1 MKLDLLDFRKT
12 LVLPFG
18 ITAVA
23 HQKKTRSKLHGHG
36 TEAIFLGPSE
46 NSSHRSGLFL
56 NKSTRE
62 IIVRKSFRVWNERPF
77 YDFLLSE
84 NGLPMVQVH
93 GTLESSESDP
103 DPDVPSLQDD
113 SDSDSDSDGD
123 FEKDVTRYQWEL
135 LKSKSL
141 SKPNK
146 KLLQRL
152 LSENY
157 LEYDNSSPPQV

>member
-1 MKLDLLDFRKT
+1 MTFHGTPLDFHKT

-56 NKSTRE
+56 NKSSRE
-62 IIVRKSFRVWNERPF
+62 IIVRRSFRVWNERPSF
-77 YDFLLSE
+77 DFLPSE
-84 NGLPMVQVH
+84 NGLPMVEVH
-93 GTLESSESDP
+93 ETLESSESDP
-103 DPDVPSLQDD
+103 DPDVPPLLDDD

-123 FEKDVTRYQWEL
+123 FKEDVTRYQWEPV
-135 LKSKSL
+135 KSKYLFKIIKSL
-141 SKPNK
+141 YVL
-146 KLLQRL
+146 KLQLML
-152 LSENY
+152 MVL
-157 LEYDNSSPPQV
+157 